1 MDKINEKANY
11 CCGIQ
16 RSVTPDYAVSYIN
29 PTILAAETAFY
40 LALKRDF
47 FTF

>member
-1 MDKINEKANY
+1 ITTDY
-11 CCGIQ
+11 LQQCP
-16 RSVTPDYAVSYIN
+16 PDYAVSDIN